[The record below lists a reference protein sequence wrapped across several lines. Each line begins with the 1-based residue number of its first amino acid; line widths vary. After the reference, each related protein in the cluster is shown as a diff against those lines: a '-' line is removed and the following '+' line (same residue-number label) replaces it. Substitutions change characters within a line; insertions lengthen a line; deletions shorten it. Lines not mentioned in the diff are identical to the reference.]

1 MYCENCGERLD
12 DDTRFCE
19 YCGAEVSSFSEDESD
34 PVKVAIPEEHSFTA
48 GRPEKKNKPNVLVI
62 AMIFF
67 VAALAVTAA
76 VLGFRILGENDK
88 TEQPSRMKKT
98 GPPADVVAEVQ
109 ESSEEAPG
117 ETKNE
122 YRTESSPAAAE
133 TTKESEKTTEP
144 VTEPTPE
151 ETEPEKLQE
160 LEGALAGSPR
170 DLYSEDDFIMAARPD
185 GTYSFMY
192 PEDYFYKAVYD
203 EEGQGYE
210 LATSDG
216 SVTLSFTEMD
226 SPVQGDPYRC
236 SNEICEALKGDFLEG
251 EKCPYVHESKGVADD
266 GYSRMIIGGPLAGDP
281 SQAKYCCVASND
293 TTTYMLQVVY
303 PTEDYIGIGVDFTQT
318 GYLLD
323 CLYRGWSLSGS
334 TYAIRTYDQY
344 LADDM
349 GSKKPGES

>member
-12 DDTRFCE
+12 DDTKFCE
-19 YCGAEVSSFSEDESD
+19 YCGAEVSSFSEEESD
-34 PVKVAIPEEHSFTA
+34 PVKVTIPEERSFTA
-48 GRPEKKNKPNVLVI
+48 GGPEKKNKPNVLII

-76 VLGFRILGENDK
+76 VLGFRILGENEK

-98 GPPADVVAEVQ
+98 GPPVDVVAEGQ
-109 ESSEEAPG
+109 ESSEEAPE

-133 TTKESEKTTEP
+133 TTKESEKPTEP

-160 LEGALAGSPR
+160 LEGALAVSPR

-226 SPVQGDPYRC
+226 SPVQGDPYTC
-236 SNEICEALKGDFLEG
+236 SNEICGALKEMFLEG
-251 EKCPYVHESKGVADD
+251 EECPYVHESKGVADD
-266 GYSRMIIGGPLAGDP
+266 GYSRMIIGGPLASDP
-281 SQAKYCCVASND
+281 SQATYCCVASND
-293 TTTYMLQVVY
+293 TTTYMMQVVY
-303 PTEDYIGIGVDFTQT
+303 PTEDHIGIGVDFTQT